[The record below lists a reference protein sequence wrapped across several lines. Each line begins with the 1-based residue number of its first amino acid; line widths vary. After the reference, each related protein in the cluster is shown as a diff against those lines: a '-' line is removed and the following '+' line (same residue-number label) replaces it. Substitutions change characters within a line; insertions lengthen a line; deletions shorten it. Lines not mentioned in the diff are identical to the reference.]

1 MEVTLGS
8 RIKNAWNAFV
18 NRDPTSLHKDY
29 GMGSYTRP
37 DRPRLARG
45 NDRSIVTSVFNRIAL
60 DIASV
65 AIKHCRLDENERY
78 KETIDSRLNECL
90 TLEANID
97 QTSRAFLQDVAMSM
111 LGEGC
116 VAIVPVDTTIDP
128 NNSASFDILSMRTG
142 KIKEWYP
149 TEVKVEVYN
158 ERTGK
163 REDIRIKKSAVAIIE
178 NPLYAVVNEPN
189 STLQRL
195 MRKLSLLDTVDEQ
208 TSSGK
213 LDLIIQLPYIVKSEA
228 RKNQANERRQ
238 EIERQLTGSK
248 YGIAYV
254 DATEHVTQ
262 LNRPIENNLMKQV
275 EYLTNTFYGQLCIT
289 PGILD
294 GTADEETMLNYM
306 NRTVKVII
314 KAIVDELKRKFLSK
328 KARMEGEDI
337 MYFIDP
343 FERMSVT
350 SLADAADKFTR
361 NEIMSTNEVRCKIG
375 MKPSKDPKAEELL
388 NKNISQPTERLAD
401 STKNTE
407 NSQDN
412 PEQLAE
418 QE

>member
-1 MEVTLGS
+1 MAETFGS
-8 RIKNAWNAFV
+8 RLKKAWNIFF
-18 NRDPTSLHKDY
+18 NRAPTNDFA
-29 GMGSYTRP
+29 GPSYSYRP
-37 DRPRLARG
+37 DRPIPT
-45 NDRSIVTSVFNRIAL
+45 RSNERTIFNSATNRMAL
-60 DIASV
+60 DVASITIQHV
-65 AIKHCRLDENERY
+65 KVDDEGRY
-78 KETIDSRLNECL
+78 SETIKSELNGCL
-90 TLEANID
+90 TLEANKD
-97 QTSRAFLQDVAMSM
+97 QTAAAFFKDAVLSM
-111 LGEGC
+111 FDEGV
-116 VAIVPVDTTIDP
+116 VAIVPVDFEDSETRKGEY
-128 NNSASFDILSMRTG
+128 DITSMRVG
-142 KIKEWYP
+142 KITEWMP
-149 TEVKVEVYN
+149 DHVRVHVYN
-158 ERTGK
+158 DRTGQK
-163 REDIRIKKSAVAIIE
+163 EDIIMEKRTVAIVE
-178 NPLYAVVNEPN
+178 NPFYSVMNERN

-195 MRKLSLLDTVDEQ
+195 IRKLSLLDAVDEQ
-208 TSSGK
+208 SSSGK
-213 LDLIIQLPYIVKSEA
+213 LDLLIQLPYTIKSETRREMA
-228 RKNQANERRQ
+228 EKRRKD
-238 EIERQLTGSK
+238 IEMQLTGSK